1 MFHFPT
7 DAAPHFLTFALIYIL
22 SQSTRDVLID
32 LIQFSMNN
40 INYLFFFYASVA
52 GLTMCQKERQVALG
66 WKGIPSA
73 ESFVPTCRPDG
84 EYNVV
89 QCHSSLSICWCV
101 EKNGIEKQGTRS
113 NGIPSCGLM
122 GGFVGP
128 HGHTLLTI

>member
-1 MFHFPT
+1 MSIYQRRF
-7 DAAPHFLTFALIYIL
+7 DRLNLIFFEQHKL
-22 SQSTRDVLID
+22 LV
-32 LIQFSMNN
+32 
-40 INYLFFFYASVA
+40 FFYASVA

-101 EKNGIEKQGTRS
+101 DKNGIEKQGTRT

-128 HGHTLLTI
+128 HVHTLLTI